1 MNLLHIWGR
10 YLPSFMAGLKI
21 TLEITIATFV
31 VGVIVGAALTA
42 CRLSR
47 WRALRVVATIYID
60 TVRSIPTLV
69 ILFLVYYSLGQLGL
83 NFSGIMAAIWG
94 LGFYYASLLAEIFRA
109 GIQSVGQG
117 QREAALALGINRRT
131 LVSKVL
137 MPQALLYVLAPT
149 TNQVS
154 NIIKDTSLV
163 VTIGVSDLMSQA
175 YTAGSQTFLPMDMLV
190 LAGIL
195 YLIVYFILTR
205 VLVRWEANVQRRRS

>member
-1 MNLLHIWGR
+1 
-10 YLPSFMAGLKI
+10 
-21 TLEITIATFV
+21 
-31 VGVIVGAALTA
+31 
-42 CRLSR
+42 
-47 WRALRVVATIYID
+47 
-60 TVRSIPTLV
+60 
-69 ILFLVYYSLGQLGL
+69 
-83 NFSGIMAAIWG
+83 MAAIWG

>member
-1 MNLLHIWGR
+1 MNLLHIWWR

>member
-1 MNLLHIWGR
+1 
-10 YLPSFMAGLKI
+10 MAGLKI

>member
-1 MNLLHIWGR
+1 
-10 YLPSFMAGLKI
+10 MAGLKV

-31 VGVIVGAALTA
+31 IGVIVGAALTA

-69 ILFLVYYSLGQLGL
+69 ILFLVYYSLGQFGL
-83 NFSGIMAAIWG
+83 NFSGMMAAIWG
-94 LGFYYASLLAEIFRA
+94 LGFYYASLFAEIFRA

-117 QREAALALGINRRT
+117 QREAALALGIKRRT
-131 LVSKVL
+131 LVMKVL
-137 MPQALLYVLAPT
+137 LPQALLYVLAPT

-163 VTIGVSDLMSQA
+163 VTIGVADLMSQA

-195 YLIVYFILTR
+195 YLIVYFILTQ

>member
-1 MNLLHIWGR
+1 MNLLHIWWR
-10 YLPSFMAGLKI
+10 YLPSFMAGLKV

-31 VGVIVGAALTA
+31 IGVIVGAALTA

-69 ILFLVYYSLGQLGL
+69 ILFLVYYSLGQFGL
-83 NFSGIMAAIWG
+83 NFSGMMAAIWG
-94 LGFYYASLLAEIFRA
+94 LGFYYASLFAEIFRA

-117 QREAALALGINRRT
+117 QREAALALGIKRRT
-131 LVSKVL
+131 LVMKVL
-137 MPQALLYVLAPT
+137 LPQALLYVLAPT

-163 VTIGVSDLMSQA
+163 VTIGVADLMSQA

-195 YLIVYFILTR
+195 YLIVYFILTQ